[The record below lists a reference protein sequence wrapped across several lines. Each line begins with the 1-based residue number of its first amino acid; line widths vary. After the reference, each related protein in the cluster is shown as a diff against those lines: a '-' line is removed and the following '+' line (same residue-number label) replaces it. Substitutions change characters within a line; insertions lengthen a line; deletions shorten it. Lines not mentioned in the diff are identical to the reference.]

1 LLHSRTK
8 EARAGATNYKG
19 RNVLNKPVVQAF
31 VALAHKRSYPP
42 KHTIVHAGEKP
53 HTLYLIL
60 EGSVSVLVEDADG
73 REMVLAYLNPGEF
86 FGEMC
91 LFPEQKTRTAIVRT
105 RSPTLV
111 AEVGYQ
117 AFRAFNREHPDIMFE
132 VAGQLAT
139 RLRDT
144 SRRLRDLT
152 FLDVAGRLARALLD
166 LTDQPDAKSNPKG
179 TTVRVSRQELARI
192 VGCSREMA
200 GRVLKKLEEDGLV
213 NTQGRNI
220 MVLNVGKLASYR
232 GEQVVVRK

>member
-1 LLHSRTK
+1 LAGPTK
-8 EARAGATNYKG
+8 IKG
-19 RNVLNKPVVQAF
+19 MYVFDKPVVQAF
-31 VALAHKRSYPP
+31 VAMAHKRSYPP
-42 KHTIVHAGEKP
+42 KHTIVHAGSVP
-53 HTLYLIL
+53 QTLYLIL
-60 EGSVSVLVEDADG
+60 EGSVSVLVEDTNG

-91 LFPEQKTRTAIVRT
+91 LFPEQQVRTAIVRT
-105 RSPTLV
+105 RTAALV

-117 AFRAFNREHPDIMFE
+117 AFRSFNREHPDIMFE

-152 FLDVAGRLARALLD
+152 FLDVAGRLARTLLD
-166 LTDQPDAKSNPKG
+166 LTQQPDAKVNAKG
-179 TTVRVSRQELARI
+179 TVVRISRQELARI

-213 NTQGRNI
+213 STQGRSI
-220 MVLNVGKLASYR
+220 LVASGGRLAEY
-232 GEQVVVRK
+232 KTD

>member
-1 LLHSRTK
+1 M
-8 EARAGATNYKG
+8 
-19 RNVLNKPVVQAF
+19 
-31 VALAHKRSYPP
+31 AHKRSYPP
-42 KHTIVHAGEKP
+42 KHTIVHAGSVP
-53 HTLYLIL
+53 QTLYLIL
-60 EGSVSVLVEDADG
+60 EGSVSVLVEDTNG

-86 FGEMC
+86 FGEKC
-91 LFPEQKTRTAIVRT
+91 LFPEQQTRTAIVRT

-152 FLDVAGRLARALLD
+152 FLDVAGRLARTLLD
-166 LTDQPDAKSNPKG
+166 LTQQPDAKVNAKG
-179 TTVRVSRQELARI
+179 TVVRISRQELARI

-213 NTQGRNI
+213 ATQGRSI
-220 MVLNVGKLASYR
+220 LVSSSGRLAEYKAE
-232 GEQVVVRK
+232 GA